1 MKFTFFIVLSILAF
15 GCNTSSERST
25 NQDAFVDVQQFFQSE
40 ITLLTKNQ
48 TGLYKRTRMD
58 STSNSDTLNKPEWS
72 KELFAFL
79 DIKIKPA
86 VWKTDFVRVETHDD
100 PNETASVYE
109 TTNPNQKIQSFKIKL
124 NPDSSINRFSAQII
138 DKGKISTSTTGISYT
153 QNVGYSVH
161 VNRSTKI
168 MGTESYQIVGQF
180 IHPKTQNN

>member
-1 MKFTFFIVLSILAF
+1 MLS
-15 GCNTSSERST
+15 CNTRNDREINR
-25 NQDAFVDVQQFFQSE
+25 DAYIDVQQYFQSE
-40 ITLLTKNQ
+40 VVALTANQ

-58 STSNSDTLNKPEWS
+58 STTNSDSTDTPDWS

-100 PNETASVYE
+100 PNETANVYKA
-109 TTNPNQKIQSFKIKL
+109 TNPNQKIQSFKIKL

-138 DKGKISTSTTGISYT
+138 NEGKITSSITGISYT
-153 QNVGYSVH
+153 QNVGYTVH

-168 MGTESYQIVGQF
+168 MGTETYQIVGQF
-180 IHPKTQNN
+180 IPPQTQIK